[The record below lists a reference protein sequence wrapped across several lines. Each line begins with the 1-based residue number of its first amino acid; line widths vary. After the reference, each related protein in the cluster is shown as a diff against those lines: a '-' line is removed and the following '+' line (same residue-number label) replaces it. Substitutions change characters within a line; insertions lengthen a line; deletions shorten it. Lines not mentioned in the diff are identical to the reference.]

1 MYSYCDV
8 QWLTCHLSFVPP
20 PFFLI
25 ASGPSTALAVCSKKH
40 WSEPCTFNF
49 TNKPS
54 TNDPVVPTSAT
65 ANGEVPSL
73 FALHLQRSF
82 NFYSLS
88 ERICLLDLYFHFWF
102 YLILLPMN
110 MSFLKMAISNN
121 AWESECR
128 FFLLFT
134 STYFFICLH
143 RFRRTSV
150 YKSSTRWCRRSAMF
164 PALLDNKSSKWVN
177 KCVITNKVWPWRS
190 FKISC
195 VWLHVGHESSYCDPT
210 SFIPFFF
217 STYFLSHH
225 YNSEKN
231 MLCNN
236 RSCWNI

>member
-1 MYSYCDV
+1 MTLLYQLQQLQMVRCHRSLH
-8 QWLTCHLSFVPP
+8 WIFSAALTF
-20 PFFLI
+20 
-25 ASGPSTALAVCSKKH
+25 TAWA
-40 WSEPCTFNF
+40 
-49 TNKPS
+49 
-54 TNDPVVPTSAT
+54 
-65 ANGEVPSL
+65 GEYV
-73 FALHLQRSF
+73 
-82 NFYSLS
+82 
-88 ERICLLDLYFHFWF
+88 FWF
-102 YLILLPMN
+102 LFSFLVLLFNLILLIVIFKNDIYLTMHEKV
-110 MSFLKMAISNN
+110 SLY
-121 AWESECR
+121 
-128 FFLLFT
+128 FFYCST

-177 KCVITNKVWPWRS
+177 KCVITNKVWLWRS

-217 STYFLSHH
+217 LTYFLSHH

-236 RSCWNI
+236 RSCLNI